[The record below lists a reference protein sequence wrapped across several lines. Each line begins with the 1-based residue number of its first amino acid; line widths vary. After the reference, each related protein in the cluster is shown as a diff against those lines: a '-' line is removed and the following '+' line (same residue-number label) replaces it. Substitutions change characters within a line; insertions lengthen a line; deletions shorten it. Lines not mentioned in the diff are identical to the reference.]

1 MGRRPAKCY
10 RYVKNKPFIRGRYC
24 RGVPDAKIRIF
35 DVGSKK
41 INCDAFPA
49 CVHLIS
55 HEREQVSSEAL
66 EAARIACNK
75 YMIKNAGKES
85 FHIRIAVQPY
95 HVIRINKM
103 LSCAGAD
110 RLQTGMRG
118 AYGKPVGTAARVKIG
133 QILMSIRCKDAHIDA
148 SKEALRRAKFKFA
161 GQQSVV
167 MSRNWGFTGIR
178 REDYETMK
186 DEGKA
191 IPNGVV
197 VKVVHRRGRLT
208 EKNH

>member
-1 MGRRPAKCY
+1 MGRRPARCY
-10 RYVKNKPFIRGRYC
+10 RYVKNKPYIKGRFC
-24 RGVPDAKIRIF
+24 RGVPDPKIRIF

-41 INCDAFPA
+41 MGCDAFPA
-49 CVHLIS
+49 CVHLVS
-55 HEREQVSSEAL
+55 CEREQVSSEAL

-75 YMIKNAGKES
+75 YLIKNAGKES
-85 FHIRIAVQPY
+85 FHIRISVQPF

-133 QILMSIRCKDAHIDA
+133 QVLMSIRTKDAHLPVA
-148 SKEALRRAKFKFA
+148 REALRRAKYKFA
-161 GQQSVV
+161 GKQQVV
-167 MSRNWGFTGIR
+167 VSRNWGFSKIR
-178 REDYETMK
+178 REEYESLK
-186 DEGKA
+186 EEKKIIIKGNCVEFAHNRGA
-191 IPNGVV
+191 I
-197 VKVVHRRGRLT
+197 T